1 MPKTKQTNRNC
12 ASCSTKLT
20 FFTKPNFGG
29 GKLNDGGRVCRKCF
43 AKLAKYDIGFGMN
56 SKKDY
61 SSKKVIEIL
70 NSANPKKIKVSEVFK
85 LSSKSKA
92 ENHTEL
98 TLELDS
104 DKLMPFFEQ
113 QQAERRAEIKSF
125 NYNSNQ
131 IQRQG
136 IQLLESFNII
146 DNTKNIDTLK
156 SRFEFVQ
163 KLYDNFVKASFNKR
177 YISDI
182 QNAIDEYKSMYYDK
196 ILNDY
201 EISLILKPEHDKLSA
216 FYGESLMKCFYKY
229 LGKQNSQ
236 IAELKRQDAIEKRL
250 EKILDV
256 VRETNSELLTNGKRT
271 ENFDEYK
278 AALKKIRDE
287 TFKKRYKNVG

>member
-1 MPKTKQTNRNC
+1 MKQTDRNC
-12 ASCSTKLT
+12 ASCSAKLT
-20 FFTKPNFGG
+20 FFSKPNFGG

-43 AKLAKYDIGFGMN
+43 AKLAKYDVGFGMN

-61 SSKKVIEIL
+61 SSEKVIEIL
-70 NSANPKKIKVSEVFK
+70 NKNNTKKIKASEVFK
-85 LSSKSKA
+85 SSTKTIAK
-92 ENHTEL
+92 NHTEF

-104 DKLMPFFEQ
+104 DKLMPFYEQ
-113 QQAERRAEIKSF
+113 QQAERKAEIKNF
-125 NYNSNQ
+125 NYDPNQ
-131 IQRQG
+131 IKRQG

-146 DNTKNIDTLK
+146 DNTKNSDTIK

-163 KLYDNFVKASFNKR
+163 NLYDDFVKASFNKR

-216 FYGESLMKCFYKY
+216 FYGESLMKSFQKFITE
-229 LGKQNSQ
+229 QNAQ
-236 IAELKRQDAIEKRL
+236 IAELKRQGAIEKRL

-256 VRETNSELLTNGKRT
+256 IRETNSELLTNGKRT
-271 ENFDEYK
+271 QNFDKYK
-278 AALKKIRDE
+278 AELKKIRDK
-287 TFKKRYKNVG
+287 TFEKIYKTVG

>member
-1 MPKTKQTNRNC
+1 MKQKDRNC

-43 AKLAKYDIGFGMN
+43 SKLAKYDVGFGMN

-61 SSKKVIEIL
+61 SSEKVIEIL
-70 NSANPKKIKVSEVFK
+70 NKNNTKKIKVSEVFK
-85 LSSKSKA
+85 SSTKTIAK
-92 ENHTEL
+92 NHTEF

-104 DKLMPFFEQ
+104 DKLLPFFEQ
-113 QQAERRAEIKSF
+113 QQAERKAEIKNF
-125 NYNSNQ
+125 NYNPNQ

-146 DNTKNIDTLK
+146 DNTKNSDTIK

-163 KLYDNFVKASFNKR
+163 NLYDDFVKASFNKR
-177 YISDI
+177 YINDI

-216 FYGESLMKCFYKY
+216 FYGESLMKCFQKFITE
-229 LGKQNSQ
+229 QNGQ
-236 IAELKRQDAIEKRL
+236 IAELKRQGAIEKRL

-256 VRETNSELLTNGKRT
+256 IRETNSELLTNGKRT
-271 ENFDEYK
+271 QNFDKYK
-278 AALKKIRDE
+278 AELKKLRDE
-287 TFKKRYKNVG
+287 TFEKRYKNVG